1 VLHRAPLRR
10 HSRAPIC
17 FVFTKNHAAQS
28 NLTEPF
34 AAFLRS
40 PVFSSLAPAGW
51 IESWVTR
58 SFLCSRWVS
67 RRLGF
72 CLGLRQPATG
82 GTSCEASLSLSRR
95 AHRAT
100 GFLVCFFS
108 REAAPLLCLK
118 PTFSVLL
125 SFSATGT
132 PTDPLSGSRNTRR
145 RCDCV
150 APRGDLLR
158 LESRA
163 AGFVIRLGSLLV
175 RLFSS

>member
-1 VLHRAPLRR
+1 VRG
-10 HSRAPIC
+10 
-17 FVFTKNHAAQS
+17 QS
-28 NLTEPF
+28 LSLGELT
-34 AAFLRS
+34 AS
-40 PVFSSLAPAGW
+40 PVFW
-51 IESWVTR
+51 FV
-58 SFLCSRWVS
+58 
-67 RRLGF
+67 
-72 CLGLRQPATG
+72 
-82 GTSCEASLSLSRR
+82 
-95 AHRAT
+95 
-100 GFLVCFFS
+100 FFS

-125 SFSATGT
+125 SFSTTGT
-132 PTDPLSGSRNTRR
+132 PTDPLSGSRNTHR